1 MVMVVV
7 VVMLLLLLRLLIAA
21 AAAVNAQPC
30 TAAVHQTVRKR
41 SCVPTA
47 AAVAPPRDVAIP

>member
-47 AAVAPPRDVAIP
+47 AVAPPRDVAIP